1 MVKQQFKHFN
11 PKTYDINVKLAKIR
25 TSSHCKHNINYH
37 IVWIP
42 KYRKKVLA
50 DVKIQETLATI
61 IKGQCED
68 LKLDL
73 LALEIMPDHVHLFVG
88 AKLTHTP
95 YKIVAQI
102 KGNTSRQLRLVFKD
116 IRYLNFPRKIGK
128 GFDSLWADGY
138 YCGSA
143 GHVSQDSVKRYIN
156 EQEGKKVFEYDI
168 YECPKELKGQ
178 LKIGKWIK

>member
-1 MVKQQFKHFN
+1 MILPR
-11 PKTYDINVKLAKIR
+11 PKGR
-25 TSSHCKHNINYH
+25 G
-37 IVWIP
+37 
-42 KYRKKVLA
+42 
-50 DVKIQETLATI
+50 
-61 IKGQCED
+61 IKD
-68 LKLDL
+68 LSNGCYSVF
-73 LALEIMPDHVHLFVG
+73 E
-88 AKLTHTP
+88 
-95 YKIVAQI
+95 
-102 KGNTSRQLRLVFKD
+102 RLNFKD

-178 LKIGKWIK
+178 LKIGRWIK